1 MQTIK
6 RVIMTDQRPKV
17 YFRADASP
25 TIGYGHFVRT
35 LALADML
42 GDGFCRIFAT
52 RLPTPFLS
60 EQAAAVCDRVIC
72 LMDTHFDEFLG
83 LLRPGDIVV
92 LDNYFFDTDYQR
104 RIRERGCRLVAV
116 DDMHDK
122 HYVADVLINHVLT
135 DAAKFSVELYT
146 RLCLGLDW
154 ALVRREFMESLPA
167 ERQKG
172 HVVVSFGG
180 VDYHNIT
187 GRVVDLLLRR
197 DDVHHITA
205 VVGDAYAFADLLQER
220 ENVDVRRNLSA
231 TDMAVLFR
239 RAEFAVLPASTVAVE
254 AIVSGC
260 AVMAGYYV
268 DNQVE
273 CHGQLA
279 EDGYIV
285 PLGDLLGENS
295 DQKILTSKALPQKF
309 KLNTYVAGNY
319 RELFESFTLRTV
331 DYVDLMPDESR
342 AVWELRNDEQIR
354 RFMAST
360 DTFSLEAHLAFV
372 ERLRTRR
379 ATDRYWAI
387 YRGQRLVGGYSV
399 VHINNETH
407 SADRGLF
414 LDARMQ
420 GSGLAAR
427 VEKLLDDTLRDEFGL
442 KQLDAQVLIS
452 NTRSLNYHLKIGY
465 KIVNQD
471 DRFYYLSRQLR

>member
-1 MQTIK
+1 MI
-6 RVIMTDQRPKV
+6 VTDQRPQV
-17 YFRADASP
+17 YFRADASL

-35 LALADML
+35 LALASML
-42 GDGFCRIFAT
+42 GDSFCRIFAT
-52 RLPTPFLS
+52 RLPTPFLLG
-60 EQAAAVCDRVIC
+60 QAAAVCDRVVE
-72 LMDTHFDEFLG
+72 LTASASDAHFDEFLG
-83 LLRPGDIVV
+83 LLRQGDIVV
-92 LDNYFFDTDYQR
+92 LDNYFYSTDYQR
-104 RIRERGCRLVAV
+104 RIRDIGCRLVAV

-122 HYVADVLINHVLT
+122 HYVADVLINHALT
-135 DAAKFSVELYT
+135 DVSKFSVEPYT

-154 ALVRREFMESLPA
+154 ALVRREFFEPQTV

-180 VDYHNIT
+180 VDYHNVT

-197 DDVHHITA
+197 DDVRHITA

-220 ENVDVRRNLSA
+220 EKVDVRRNLSA
-231 TDMAVLFR
+231 ADMAVLFHS
-239 RAEFAVLPASTVAVE
+239 AEFAVLPASTVAIE

-273 CHGQLA
+273 YHGQLA
-279 EDGYIV
+279 ADGYIT
-285 PLGDLLGENS
+285 PLGDLLAADAN
-295 DQKILTSKALPQKF
+295 QKILRADFRPQIF
-309 KLNTYVAGNY
+309 KLNSSVSDNY
-319 RELFESFTLRTV
+319 KDIFEDLALRTV
-331 DYVDLMPDESR
+331 DYVDLTPDESR

-360 DTFSLEAHLAFV
+360 DPFSLEAHLAFV

-427 VEKLLDDTLRDEFGL
+427 VERLLEDTLRTEYGL
-442 KQLDAQVLIS
+442 KRLDAQVLTT
-452 NTRSLNYHLKIGY
+452 NTRSFNYHIKTGY
-465 KIVNQD
+465 KTVEQD
-471 DRFYYLSRQLR
+471 DTFYYLSRQI